1 MPRDNEFEWN
11 QFCRLGEMMGDG
23 LHHEPDGKWISKEY
37 RRLSRILIP
46 EIKEA
51 EQQARKAKA
60 ENIQRQ
66 MEALME
72 KKSCTQCGGKLIQR
86 RKGTTVCYCTVC
98 GTRHKAKKK

>member
-1 MPRDNEFEWN
+1 MSRGNEFEWN

-23 LHHEPDGKWISKEY
+23 LHHEPDRKWISKEY

-51 EQQARKAKA
+51 EQKARKAKG

-72 KKSCTQCGGKLIQR
+72 KKPCT
-86 RKGTTVCYCTVC
+86 
-98 GTRHKAKKK
+98 